1 MAADILSALK
11 VNLGIRSTG
20 YDDRLSSI
28 ISAAQEYI
36 ETEGITLN
44 LESDGDLQIVV
55 MYAEYLWRHRETG
68 EGMPR
73 MLRYTLNNRL
83 FSEKMKTE

>member
-1 MAADILSALK
+1 MAAADILSDLK
-11 VNLGIRSTG
+11 INLGIRSSG
-20 YDDRLSSI
+20 YDERLNGI
-28 ISAAQEYI
+28 IDAATDYI

-44 LESDGDLQIVV
+44 LESAGDAQIVV

-73 MLRYTLNNRL
+73 MLRYALNNRL
-83 FSEKMKTE
+83 FSEKMR